1 MEHGRTVLAATVRV
15 GGGRIAAFTDST
27 VWSSFA
33 VFSFDREKLAMDL
46 VRLLNREESPYEAPT
61 RCAAVAISLIALVA
75 CAWMVRSGMALPA
88 ILFGLAGLW
97 GGAATSEALHRSI
110 YAWPEPNAPISE
122 VTFLWQGGACAYPPV
137 LGSPASLPA
146 DRSFDTLLV
155 SVQRLGLTPRVASP
169 YDEDLLTPAT
179 RSMF

>member
-137 LGSPASLPA
+137 LGSPDSRPAARCLNTRPVSGRRPALP
-146 DRSFDTLLV
+146 
-155 SVQRLGLTPRVASP
+155 PRVVCTSGAN
-169 YDEDLLTPAT
+169 LLTPAT